1 MGEMGGRNVLL
12 PLLAKLPSEF
22 KFSLIPA
29 IVVVDA
35 LQFVK
40 AVRPLPTLK
49 PAYGGFKMVNVSKRQ
64 SSHKGMLSA
73 PAMNVNPYAYW
84 FEDDGT

>member
-1 MGEMGGRNVLL
+1 MPGREIGGCNVLL
-12 PLLAKLPSEF
+12 PLVGKLPSEC

-40 AVRPLPTLK
+40 AVLPLPTLK
-49 PAYGGFKMVNVSKRQ
+49 PAYGGFKMVNVSK
-64 SSHKGMLSA
+64 
-73 PAMNVNPYAYW
+73 
-84 FEDDGT
+84 